1 MVTTTAGSGTALKNL
16 LKQYLERRGYK
27 TTEGAKLIGKSGAE
41 HTFEMLARR
50 DAGFVNHSIDIA
62 ILPDGD
68 EKTKITFLHNCAN
81 RAYDAGLSST
91 IIITVTPLSQE
102 VQRLAQYQHMKIIN
116 SEEAQALVRDES
128 SKPVKLAGTATF
140 ENRSQVIKAL
150 EDLNY
155 RVERDVKVKGK
166 SGTEYTFSLVAHED
180 DVVIAHKLAFDFL
193 NANGEIPLDRISLF
207 EVKSYDAGYNDKVIV
222 ISNPLSQGAR
232 QFAQKN
238 TIQIVKIEPKL
249 PAASVSAKK
258 IGELLEKTT
267 RNEVEKPLVP
277 PVSAK
282 KIGELPEKTTRNEA
296 EKLPVLPA
304 SVKKTGEPMEKS
316 IKSEAE
322 KLPVPT
328 GKAAKL
334 VPEIDALQLIPEV
347 MARRLNV
354 IPISIANNTLTVMM
368 ADPTD
373 VFALEAIS
381 ATTKMRVK
389 PIGGKVD
396 EVREAIDLNYKGYG
410 EIEKQIANVSFSD
423 EITDEKLAMDAALDA
438 PLAQALSL
446 IIEEAVKTRTS
457 DIHLEP
463 EENRLRVRYRI
474 DGILHEMMSL
484 PLSINRALISRI
496 KILSDMNI
504 ADHLRPQDGQFSFD
518 AKGRVVDIRVA
529 TVPCVNGEMAVLRL
543 LDKSRASRGLA
554 EIGFSPASLKIY
566 DAMLASPYGMI
577 LSSGPTGS
585 GKTTTLYA
593 SINSLDLV
601 GRNVITIEDPAE
613 YRFKNIN
620 QIQVNAQSGITFAA
634 GLRSILRLDP
644 NIVLVGEIRD
654 GETAN
659 IATQA
664 ALTGH
669 LILSSV
675 HANDAATTI
684 ARLVDL
690 KVEPF
695 LIATSLVGV
704 VAQRM
709 VRRVCPDCGRLME
722 APLAEQLAYEKAI
735 GEKRTEFMYG
745 VGCESCSYTGY
756 LGRTG
761 IFEIMQLSDTLRT
774 AIVKGANSVEIR
786 NQAVSEGMVT
796 LLKDGMLKVQAGIT
810 SPAEILRSAYAPD

>member
-1 MVTTTAGSGTALKNL
+1 MVTAALNNTSALKDFI
-16 LKQYLERRGYK
+16 KKYLEKRGYK
-27 TTEGAKLIGKSGAE
+27 TTEGVKVLGKSGAE
-41 HTFEMLARR
+41 HTFDMLARR
-50 DAGFVNHSIDIA
+50 DAGFASHSIGVALI
-62 ILPDGD
+62 PESD
-68 EKTKITFLHNCAN
+68 EKTRINFLHNCAN
-81 RAYDAGLSST
+81 RAYDVGLAASV
-91 IIITVTPLSQE
+91 IIATTPLSQE
-102 VQRLAQYQHMKIIN
+102 AQRLAQHQRMKIVNADEIQTLLT
-116 SEEAQALVRDES
+116 EEPAKKIQFTGS
-128 SKPVKLAGTATF
+128 ATF
-140 ENRSQVIKAL
+140 ETRSQLTKAL
-150 EDLNY
+150 ENLNY
-155 RVERDVKVKGK
+155 RIEREVKLKGK
-166 SGTEYTFSLVAHED
+166 SGMDYTFDIIAYED
-180 DVVIAHKLAFDFL
+180 DPVTGHRLVIDFL
-193 NANGEIPLDRISLF
+193 HDDVEIPLERVSLF
-207 EVKSYDAGYNDKVIV
+207 EVKSYDVGFSDKAIA
-222 ISNPLSQGAR
+222 ISAPMTREAR
-232 QFAQKN
+232 QFAQKYA
-238 TIQIVKIEPKL
+238 IQIMQIEQKPGTTTTTTGSQ
-249 PAASVSAKK
+249 PAPVAKK
-258 IGELLEKTT
+258 PVVPAVKSTKIDDDKAP
-267 RNEVEKPLVP
+267 VAPAKP
-277 PVSAK
+277 
-282 KIGELPEKTTRNEA
+282 T
-296 EKLPVLPA
+296 
-304 SVKKTGEPMEKS
+304 
-316 IKSEAE
+316 
-322 KLPVPT
+322 
-328 GKAAKL
+328 KL
-334 VPEIDALQLIPEV
+334 VPEVEALELIPEV
-347 MARRLNV
+347 MARRLNI
-354 IPISIANNTLTVMM
+354 IPISIANNTLTIVM

-381 ATTKMRVK
+381 ASTKMRVK
-389 PIGGKVD
+389 PLPGRVD

-410 EIEKQIANVSFSD
+410 EIEKQISNVSISD
-423 EITDEKLAMDAALDA
+423 EITDERLAMDAAFDA

-518 AKGRVVDIRVA
+518 AKGRSVDIRVA
-529 TVPCVNGEMAVLRL
+529 TVPCVTGEMAVLRL

-554 EIGFSPASLKIY
+554 EVGFLPSSMKVY
-566 DAMLASPYGMI
+566 EQMLASPYGMI

-620 QIQVNAQSGITFAA
+620 QIQVNAQAGITFAA

-684 ARLVDL
+684 ARLIDL

-709 VRRVCPDCGRLME
+709 VRRVCPDCGRLLE
-722 APLAEQLAYEKAI
+722 APLSEQLAYEKAT
-735 GEKRTEFMYG
+735 GEKRTEFNYG

-761 IFEIMQLSDTLRT
+761 IFEILQMTDSIRT
-774 AIVKGANSVEIR
+774 MVVNSANSSEIR
-786 NQAVSEGMVT
+786 TKAISEGMVS
-796 LLKDGMLKVQAGIT
+796 LLKDGMLKVQSGIT
-810 SPAEILRSAYAPD
+810 TPSEVLRSAYSAD

>member
-1 MVTTTAGSGTALKNL
+1 
-16 LKQYLERRGYK
+16 
-27 TTEGAKLIGKSGAE
+27 
-41 HTFEMLARR
+41 
-50 DAGFVNHSIDIA
+50 
-62 ILPDGD
+62 
-68 EKTKITFLHNCAN
+68 
-81 RAYDAGLSST
+81 
-91 IIITVTPLSQE
+91 
-102 VQRLAQYQHMKIIN
+102 
-116 SEEAQALVRDES
+116 
-128 SKPVKLAGTATF
+128 
-140 ENRSQVIKAL
+140 
-150 EDLNY
+150 
-155 RVERDVKVKGK
+155 
-166 SGTEYTFSLVAHED
+166 
-180 DVVIAHKLAFDFL
+180 
-193 NANGEIPLDRISLF
+193 
-207 EVKSYDAGYNDKVIV
+207 VKSYDVGYNDKAIV
-222 ISNPLSQGAR
+222 VSIPLTRDAK
-232 QFAQKN
+232 QFAQKYA
-238 TIQIVKIEPKL
+238 IQIIHIDQKISV
-249 PAASVSAKK
+249 PAAMKAGETTDKIAK
-258 IGELLEKTT
+258 
-267 RNEVEKPLVP
+267 
-277 PVSAK
+277 
-282 KIGELPEKTTRNEA
+282 PET
-296 EKLPVLPA
+296 
-304 SVKKTGEPMEKS
+304 
-316 IKSEAE
+316 E

-328 GKAAKL
+328 GKTEKL
-334 VPEIDALQLIPEV
+334 IPEHEALQLIPEV
-347 MARRLNV
+347 MARRLNI

-381 ATTKMRVK
+381 ANTKMRVK
-389 PIGGKVD
+389 AIAGRVD

-410 EIEKQIANVSFSD
+410 EIEKQISNVSISD
-423 EITDEKLAMDAALDA
+423 ETTDERLAMDAAFDA

-446 IIEEAVKTRTS
+446 IIEEAVKTRAS

-484 PLSINRALISRI
+484 PLNINRALISRI

-518 AKGRVVDIRVA
+518 AKGRSIDIRVA
-529 TVPCVNGEMAVLRL
+529 TIPVVNGEMAVLRL
-543 LDKSRASRGLA
+543 LDKSRAARGLA
-554 EIGFSPASLKIY
+554 EIGFLPASLKVY
-566 DAMLASPYGMI
+566 ETMLTSPYGMI
-577 LSSGPTGS
+577 LSTGPTGS

-620 QIQVNAQSGITFAA
+620 QIQVNVQSGITFAA

-675 HANDAATTI
+675 HANDSASTI

-695 LIATSLVGV
+695 LIATCLIGV
-704 VAQRM
+704 AAQRM

-722 APLAEQLAYEKAI
+722 APLVEQLAYEKAT
-735 GEKRTEFMYG
+735 GEKKTEFRYG
-745 VGCESCSYTGY
+745 VGCEACSYTGY

-761 IFEIMQLSDTLRT
+761 IFEIMQVTDNIRKL
-774 AIVKGANSVEIR
+774 IVTGANSSEIR
-786 NQAVSEGMVT
+786 KQAFEDGMVS
-796 LLKDGMLKVQAGIT
+796 LMKDGMLKVQAGIT
-810 SPAEILRSAYAPD
+810 SPAEVLRSAFAPE

>member
-1 MVTTTAGSGTALKNL
+1 MVSTAIDSAAALKDL
-16 LKQYLERRGYK
+16 IKQYLERRGYK
-27 TTEGAKLIGKSGAE
+27 TSEGVKLTGKSGTE
-41 HTFEMLARR
+41 HTFDILAKR
-50 DAGFVNHSIDIA
+50 DAGFVSHSIGVA
-62 ILPDGD
+62 VLPDGD
-68 EKTKITFLHNCAN
+68 EKTRINFLHTCAN
-81 RAYDAGLSST
+81 RGYDVGLSGT
-91 IIITVTPLSQE
+91 IIITVSPLSQDA
-102 VQRLAQYQHMKIIN
+102 QRLAQYQHMKTVTP
-116 SEEAQALVRDES
+116 EEAQLLLRDES
-128 SKPVKLAGTATF
+128 TKPVKLAGANAF
-140 ENRSQVIKAL
+140 ENRAAMVKAL
-150 EDLNY
+150 ENLNY

-166 SGTEYTFSLVAHED
+166 SGTEYTMDIIAYDD
-180 DVVIAHKLAFDFL
+180 DVITGHKLIINFL
-193 NANGEIPLDRISLF
+193 NGDGEVPLDRISLF
-207 EVKSYDAGYNDKVIV
+207 EVKSYDIGYSDKAIMV
-222 ISNPLSQGAR
+222 SLPLSAEAK
-232 QFAQKN
+232 QFAQKYS
-238 TIQIVKIEPKL
+238 IQVIKIDQNLPVVAGKKAGEP
-249 PAASVSAKK
+249 
-258 IGELLEKTT
+258 
-267 RNEVEKPLVP
+267 
-277 PVSAK
+277 
-282 KIGELPEKTTRNEA
+282 A
-296 EKLPVLPA
+296 EKSTKLDI
-304 SVKKTGEPMEKS
+304 G
-316 IKSEAE
+316 

-328 GKAAKL
+328 GKAAKV
-334 VPEIDALQLIPEV
+334 VPEVEALQLIPEV
-347 MARRLNV
+347 MARRLNI

-368 ADPTD
+368 ADPSD

-389 PIGGKVD
+389 PIAGRVD

-410 EIEKQIANVSFSD
+410 EIEKQIANVAFSD
-423 EITDEKLAMDAALDA
+423 EVTDEKLAMDAAFDA

-474 DGILHEMMSL
+474 DGILHEMMTL

-504 ADHLRPQDGQFSFD
+504 ADHMRPQDGQFTFD
-518 AKGRVVDIRVA
+518 AKGRIVDIRVA

-566 DAMLASPYGMI
+566 ESMLAAPYGMI
-577 LSSGPTGS
+577 LISGPTGS

-593 SINSLDLV
+593 CINTLDLI

-620 QIQVNAQSGITFAA
+620 QIQVNPAAGITFAT

-644 NIVLVGEIRD
+644 NIILVGEIRD
-654 GETAN
+654 SETAN

-669 LILSSV
+669 LMLSSI
-675 HANDAATTI
+675 HANDSATTV

-695 LIATSLVGV
+695 LIASSVIGI

-709 VRRVCPDCGRLME
+709 VRRVCPDCGRPME
-722 APLAEQLAYEKAI
+722 ATLVEQMAFEKAT
-735 GEKRTEFMYG
+735 GLKKTEFQYG
-745 VGCESCSYTGY
+745 VGCETCSYTGY

-761 IFEIMQLSDTLRT
+761 IFEILVINDSIRAL
-774 AIVKGANSVEIR
+774 VLKGASSSEIR
-786 NQAVSEGMVT
+786 SAAISEGMVT
-796 LLKDGMLKVQAGIT
+796 LLKDGMQKVQLGIT
-810 SPAEILRSAYAPD
+810 TPAEILRSAYAPE

>member
-1 MVTTTAGSGTALKNL
+1 MVSTVKDSGAALKDL
-16 LKQYLERRGYK
+16 IKQYLERRGYK

-41 HTFEMLARR
+41 HTFDMLARR
-50 DAGFVNHSIDIA
+50 DAGFVSHSIGVA

-68 EKTKITFLHNCAN
+68 EKTNINFLNNCAN
-81 RAYDAGLSST
+81 SAYDVGLSGT
-91 IIITVTPLSQE
+91 IIIAVSPLSQDA
-102 VQRLAQYQHMKIIN
+102 QRLAQYQHMKTVT
-116 SEEAQALVRDES
+116 SEEAQLLVRDEIL
-128 SKPVKLAGTATF
+128 KPFKLADTDSF
-140 ENRSQVIKAL
+140 ENIKQLIKAL
-150 EDLNY
+150 NDLNY
-155 RVERDVKVKGK
+155 RVEENVKVTGK
-166 SGTEYTFSLVAHED
+166 SGTEYTFNIVAYED
-180 DVVIAHKLAFDFL
+180 DVFTGHKVVIDFVSL
-193 NANGEIPLDRISLF
+193 EGEIPLDRISLF
-207 EVKSYDAGYNDKVIV
+207 EVKAYDVGYGDKAIV
-222 ISNPLSQGAR
+222 VSSPLSKEAK
-232 QFAQKN
+232 QFAQKYA
-238 TIQIVKIEPKL
+238 IQIIHIRQV
-249 PAASVSAKK
+249 
-258 IGELLEKTT
+258 
-267 RNEVEKPLVP
+267 
-277 PVSAK
+277 
-282 KIGELPEKTTRNEA
+282 LPEAVGKSTKIDT
-296 EKLPVLPA
+296 EKLP
-304 SVKKTGEPMEKS
+304 
-316 IKSEAE
+316 I
-322 KLPVPT
+322 PT

-334 VPEIDALQLIPEV
+334 VPQVEALQLIPEV

-368 ADPTD
+368 ADPSD

-389 PIGGKVD
+389 PIGGRVD
-396 EVREAIDLNYKGYG
+396 EVREAIDLNYKSYG
-410 EIEKQIANVSFSD
+410 EIEKQIANVAAGN
-423 EITDEKLAMDAALDA
+423 EANDEKLAMDAAFDA
-438 PLAQALSL
+438 PLAQALTL

-484 PLSINRALISRI
+484 PLGINRALISRI

-504 ADHLRPQDGQFSFD
+504 ADHMRPQDGQFSFD

-543 LDKSRASRGLA
+543 LDKSRASRGLSD
-554 EIGFSPASLKIY
+554 IGFLPSSLKIY
-566 DAMLASPYGMI
+566 ESMLTAPYGMI

-585 GKTTTLYA
+585 GKTTTMYA

-620 QIQVNAQSGITFAA
+620 QIQVNNQAGITFAA

-654 GETAN
+654 SETAN

-669 LILSSV
+669 LILSTIHS
-675 HANDAATTI
+675 NDAATTV
-684 ARLVDL
+684 ARLIDL

-695 LIATSLVGV
+695 LIATSLLGV

-722 APLAEQLAYEKAI
+722 ATLVEQIAYERTL
-735 GEKRTEFMYG
+735 GEKRTEFIYG

-761 IFEIMQLSDTLRT
+761 IFEIMQMTDALR
-774 AIVKGANSVEIR
+774 ALVVKGANAVEIR
-786 NQAVSEGMVT
+786 NQAVKEGMIS
-796 LLKDGMLKVQAGIT
+796 LLHDGMLKVKANIT
-810 SPAEILRSAYAPD
+810 SPAEILRSAYAPE

>member
-1 MVTTTAGSGTALKNL
+1 MVTTTLNSASALKEL
-16 LKQYLERRGYK
+16 IKQYLEKRGYK
-27 TTEGAKLIGKSGAE
+27 TTEGAKILGKSGAE
-41 HTFEMLARR
+41 HTFDMLARR
-50 DAGFVNHSIDIA
+50 DAGFVSHSIGVA
-62 ILPDGD
+62 VVPDVD
-68 EKTKITFLHNCAN
+68 EKTKINFLHNCAN
-81 RAYDAGLSST
+81 RGYDVGLASSV
-91 IIITVTPLSQE
+91 IIAVTPLSQE
-102 VQRLAQYQHMKIIN
+102 AQRLAQYQHMKIVN
-116 SEEAQALVRDES
+116 SEEAQALAKEQPA
-128 SKPVKLAGTATF
+128 KPVKLAGVNNF
-140 ENRSQVIKAL
+140 ENRGRLTKAL
-150 EDLNY
+150 ENLNY
-155 RVERDVKVKGK
+155 RIERDVKVTGK
-166 SGTEYTFSLVAHED
+166 SGTEYSFDIVAYED
-180 DVVIAHKLAFDFL
+180 DAVTGHKLVIDFI
-193 NANGEIPLDRISLF
+193 NGEVEIPLERISLF
-207 EVKSYDAGYNDKVIV
+207 EVKSYDVGYNDKAIV
-222 ISNPLSQGAR
+222 VSVPLTREAK
-232 QFAQKN
+232 QFAQKYA
-238 TIQIVKIEPKL
+238 IQIIQIDQKMPVQAPRKAGETTDKI
-249 PAASVSAKK
+249 AK
-258 IGELLEKTT
+258 
-267 RNEVEKPLVP
+267 
-277 PVSAK
+277 
-282 KIGELPEKTTRNEA
+282 PET
-296 EKLPVLPA
+296 
-304 SVKKTGEPMEKS
+304 
-316 IKSEAE
+316 E

-328 GKAAKL
+328 GKTAKL
-334 VPEIDALQLIPEV
+334 TPEPEALQLIPEV
-347 MARRLNV
+347 MARRLNI

-381 ATTKMRVK
+381 ANTKMRVK
-389 PIGGKVD
+389 AIAGRVD

-410 EIEKQIANVSFSD
+410 EIEKQISNVSISD
-423 EITDEKLAMDAALDA
+423 ETTDERLAMDAAFDA

-446 IIEEAVKTRTS
+446 IIEEAVKTRAS

-518 AKGRVVDIRVA
+518 AKGRSIDIRVA
-529 TVPCVNGEMAVLRL
+529 TVPVVNGEMAVLRL

-554 EIGFSPASLKIY
+554 EIGFLPASLKVY
-566 DAMLASPYGMI
+566 EKMLTSPYGMI
-577 LSSGPTGS
+577 LSTGPTGS

-620 QIQVNAQSGITFAA
+620 QIQVNVQSGITFAA

-675 HANDAATTI
+675 HANDSASTI

-695 LIATSLVGV
+695 LIATCLIGV
-704 VAQRM
+704 AAQRM

-722 APLAEQLAYEKAI
+722 APLVEQLAYEKAT
-735 GEKRTEFMYG
+735 GEKRTEFRYG
-745 VGCESCSYTGY
+745 VGCEACSYTGY

-761 IFEIMQLSDTLRT
+761 IFEIMQVTDNIRKL
-774 AIVKGANSVEIR
+774 IVTGANSSEIR
-786 NQAVSEGMVT
+786 KQSVEDGMVS
-796 LLKDGMLKVQAGIT
+796 LMKDGMLKVQAGIT
-810 SPAEILRSAYAPD
+810 SPAEVLRSAFAPE

>member
-1 MVTTTAGSGTALKNL
+1 MVATTISSALALKEL
-16 LKQYLERRGYK
+16 IKQYLEKRGYK
-27 TTEGAKLIGKSGAE
+27 TTEGAKILGKSGAE
-41 HTFEMLARR
+41 HTFDMLARR
-50 DAGFVNHSIDIA
+50 DAGFVSHSIGVA
-62 ILPDGD
+62 IVPDGD
-68 EKTKITFLHNCAN
+68 EKTKINFLHNCAN
-81 RAYDAGLSST
+81 RGYDVGLASSV
-91 IIITVTPLSQE
+91 IIAVTPLSQE
-102 VQRLAQYQHMKIIN
+102 AQRLAQYQHMKIVN
-116 SEEAQALVRDES
+116 SEEAQALAKEEPV
-128 SKPVKLAGTATF
+128 KPVKLAGSNNF
-140 ENRSQVIKAL
+140 ENKGQLAKAL
-150 EDLNY
+150 ENLNY
-155 RVERDVKVKGK
+155 RIERDVKVKGK
-166 SGTEYTFSLVAHED
+166 SGTEYSFDIVAFED
-180 DVVIAHKLAFDFL
+180 DAVTGHKLVIDFV
-193 NANGEIPLDRISLF
+193 NAEGEIPLERISLF
-207 EVKSYDAGYNDKVIV
+207 EVKSYDVGFNDKAIV
-222 ISNPLSQGAR
+222 IGVPLSREAR
-232 QFAQKN
+232 QFAQKYA
-238 TIQIVKIEPKL
+238 IQIIQIEQKMQ
-249 PAASVSAKK
+249 VQ
-258 IGELLEKTT
+258 TT
-267 RNEVEKPLVP
+267 
-277 PVSAK
+277 
-282 KIGELPEKTTRNEA
+282 
-296 EKLPVLPA
+296 
-304 SVKKTGEPMEKS
+304 KKTGEPADKS
-316 IKSEAE
+316 TRPETE
-322 KLPVPT
+322 KLPVAT
-328 GKAAKL
+328 GKSAKL
-334 VPEIDALQLIPEV
+334 TPEVEALQLIPEV

-381 ATTKMRVK
+381 ANTKMRVK
-389 PIGGKVD
+389 PIAGRVD

-410 EIEKQIANVSFSD
+410 EIEKQISNVSISD
-423 EITDEKLAMDAALDA
+423 EVTDERLAMDAAFDA

-446 IIEEAVKTRTS
+446 IIEEAVKTRAS

-518 AKGRVVDIRVA
+518 AKGRFIDIRVA
-529 TVPCVNGEMAVLRL
+529 TVPVVNGEMAVLRL
-543 LDKSRASRGLA
+543 LDKSRAARGLS
-554 EIGFSPASLKIY
+554 EIGFLPASLKIY
-566 DAMLASPYGMI
+566 ETMLTAPYGMI
-577 LSSGPTGS
+577 LSTGPTGS

-620 QIQVNAQSGITFAA
+620 QIQVNVQSGITFAA

-654 GETAN
+654 SETAN

-675 HANDAATTI
+675 HANDSASTI

-695 LIATSLVGV
+695 LVATCLIGV
-704 VAQRM
+704 AAQRM
-709 VRRVCPDCGRLME
+709 VRRVCPDCARSME
-722 APLAEQLAYEKAI
+722 APLVEQIAYEKAT
-735 GEKRTEFMYG
+735 GEKRTEFQYG
-745 VGCESCSYTGY
+745 VGCEACSYTGY

-761 IFEIMQLSDTLRT
+761 IFEIMQVSDDIRKL
-774 AIVKGANSVEIR
+774 IVNGANTSEIR
-786 NQAVSEGMVT
+786 NQAVDEGMVS

-810 SPAEILRSAYAPD
+810 SPAEVLRSAFAPE